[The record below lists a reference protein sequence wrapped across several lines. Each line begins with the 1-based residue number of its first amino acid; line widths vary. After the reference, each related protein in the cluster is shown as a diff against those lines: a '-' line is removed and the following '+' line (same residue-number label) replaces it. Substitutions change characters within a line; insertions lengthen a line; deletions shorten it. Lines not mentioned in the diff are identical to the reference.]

1 MFLLEVEKLRFHCIS
16 LCWDDSNLHK
26 GAIQVKV
33 QSSVINHANF
43 KKCCTSLITVL
54 RKPVTYRTDLGAW
67 GLQQNICF
75 VTNVMQG
82 YSATCATKSESLGQ
96 TF

>member
-1 MFLLEVEKLRFHCIS
+1 MIVTCKRVQFKL
-16 LCWDDSNLHK
+16 
-26 GAIQVKV
+26 KV